1 MKIND
6 SKIDKRFATFLET
19 MQEGIEKYPDAFKFV
34 DLETDIKI
42 ELKNIVDLLKSGPE
56 YRAAFF
62 SLCLTMI
69 VRDKDFQNMVLSAAL
84 QFRHLT
90 DTFAL
95 IDLMKENE
103 DKNG

>member
-42 ELKNIVDLLKSGPE
+42 ELKNIVDSGKGE
-56 YRAAFF
+56 
-62 SLCLTMI
+62 I
-69 VRDKDFQNMVLSAAL
+69 
-84 QFRHLT
+84 
-90 DTFAL
+90 
-95 IDLMKENE
+95 
-103 DKNG
+103 NGSKTPQSKIKCYEKMCTTITNILNNVKL